1 MKTNM
6 NLFPS
11 NIKTHQSNNRSTL
24 GHRTSDSRI
33 LHFDSFSTIL
43 MFFLFIV
50 EVFFSVLK
58 VLFKFYIL
66 HYSNADYSF
75 PF

>member
-11 NIKTHQSNNRSTL
+11 SIKTHQSNNRSTL

-50 EVFFSVLK
+50 EVFF
-58 VLFKFYIL
+58 LF
-66 HYSNADYSF
+66 
-75 PF
+75 